1 MSLEITDVQIILQK
15 SPKVNDKLKCFV
27 NIIFNKIFII
37 KNLRVI
43 EGSKGFFVV
52 MPNYKKKDGSF
63 QDVAHP
69 LNDEFRRTIDDKVL
83 EAYENALRTQ
93 RQENNQPST

>member
-1 MSLEITDVQIILQK
+1 MNNLEITDVQVVLPRN
-15 SPKVNDKLKCFV
+15 SKVNDKLKGFA
-27 NIIFNKIFII
+27 NIVFNKIFIV
-37 KNLRVI
+37 KNLRII

-52 MPNYKKKDGSF
+52 MPNFKKKDGSF

-83 EAYENALRTQ
+83 EVYENTLQSQ
-93 RQENNQPST
+93 RQINKTT